1 MKWVKNRE
9 KASVLPKCQSA
20 PQKKYN
26 PDICLAPKTK
36 LFRRQQISGLHF
48 WGKIHKMYFSQLLC
62 NLKMQSSYINFI
74 NIFKNR
80 K

>member
-1 MKWVKNRE
+1 MNWVKNCE

-36 LFRRQQISGLHF
+36 LFRKQQISGLRF
-48 WGKIHKMYFSQLLC
+48 FAVILHKFHKHIQ
-62 NLKMQSSYINFI
+62 KP
-74 NIFKNR
+74 
-80 K
+80 